1 MLNISKVLQGRALAE
16 LAAGRP
22 ENAFQDVQ
30 TILAVARAAGSP
42 PLLITVLVEN
52 SILDR
57 ASQVIRDG
65 LERYAWSDAPI
76 EANLYNGTGLPA
88 GTFRTDDWP
97 AITRDGQYESVLK
110 GILLK

>member
-1 MLNISKVLQGRALAE
+1 V
-16 LAAGRP
+16 
-22 ENAFQDVQ
+22 
-30 TILAVARAAGSP
+30 
-42 PLLITVLVEN
+42 
-52 SILDR
+52 
-57 ASQVIRDG
+57 
-65 LERYAWSDAPI
+65 RYAWSDAPI